1 MNFRAIRAS
10 FRQQA
15 TQFLS
20 DPQWI
25 IPSIISPFLF
35 TIVILMLYQ
44 DVTGPVVLQ
53 AVLGGGVLGMWANTL
68 FASSFT
74 ISYDRM
80 NGTLEALL
88 SSPTHL
94 IDIIVGRSIWNAFI
108 GLVNALLVFVIAEL
122 IFQTGVAIVNPLLFF
137 GTLIVTLLSLA
148 SIGLIFS
155 AAFVFSRRSYV
166 LTSIAEYPIY
176 VLCGAMIP
184 ITALPQ
190 CVQYI
195 SYALAPSW
203 GIDAMKLASVE
214 GYTSM
219 TGMSIWTDLLI
230 MIIVSFVYFLTAKK
244 LLGTIERNI
253 RETGSATRY

>member
-1 MNFRAIRAS
+1 MNLQAVRAS

-15 TQFLS
+15 TQFVS

-35 TIVILMLYQ
+35 TVVILMIYQ

-74 ISYDRM
+74 ISYDRV
-80 NGTLEALL
+80 NGTLESLL

-122 IFQTGVAIVNPLLFF
+122 VFQTGVAVVNPLLFF
-137 GTLIVTLLSLA
+137 VTLILTLLSLA

-155 AAFVFSRRSYV
+155 SAFVFSRRSYV
-166 LTSIAEYPIY
+166 LTSVAEYPIY

-184 ITALPQ
+184 ITALPRWS
-190 CVQYI
+190 QYI

-219 TGMSIWTDLLI
+219 TGMSVWTDMLI
-230 MIIVSFVYFLTAKK
+230 MICISFVYFLIARS
-244 LLGTIERNI
+244 LLGTVERNI
-253 RETGSATRY
+253 RETGSAIRY